1 MGSAE
6 WTKVGTGSPAAI
18 TVNEN
23 RWPTLAVADD
33 TLLKVGA
40 CRPAAAGVVVGG
52 AVVVG
57 GVVVTVVLD
66 VETGKIGAGATGAEE
81 MVTTRLCGVVPTAF
95 VAVRSKVEAPADV
108 GMPEKNE
115 ECAVEP
121 EEICIGGMP
130 EMVAVPSA
138 LSVSVRPAGIE
149 LEELI

>member
-1 MGSAE
+1 M
-6 WTKVGTGSPAAI
+6 P
-18 TVNEN
+18 
-23 RWPTLAVADD
+23 
-33 TLLKVGA
+33 
-40 CRPAAAGVVVGG
+40 PAAAGVVVGG

-108 GMPEKNE
+108 GMPE
-115 ECAVEP
+115 
-121 EEICIGGMP
+121 
-130 EMVAVPSA
+130 MVAVPSA